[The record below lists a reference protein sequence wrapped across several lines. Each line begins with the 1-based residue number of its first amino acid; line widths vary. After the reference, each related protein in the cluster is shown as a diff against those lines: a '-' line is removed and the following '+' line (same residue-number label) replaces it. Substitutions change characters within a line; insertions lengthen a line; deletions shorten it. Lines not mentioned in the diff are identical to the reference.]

1 MSVWRF
7 LWAYLLVVAGLG
19 TVRLA
24 AQPAELPQKNIIFHA
39 LPEKLGLSQS
49 SINCILQDRTGYLW
63 IGTWSGLIRYD
74 GYTATVFH
82 SDNAPDKIRSNKITT
97 IYEDR
102 KGSIWIGTHRGGLFR
117 YDHGTDK
124 FTHFQHQPGN
134 PASLSN
140 DNVWALQEDDQG
152 QLWVGTEYGLN
163 LLNEATGS
171 FRAFVLDVND
181 TTTLSQPFVTDI
193 FLSST
198 GDLWVGTE
206 YGLNRMIPP
215 RANGGKDYMFV
226 RYLYNDADPA
236 DASLHHHIY
245 HIEETR
251 HRGRPPVI
259 WYSTKKG
266 IKRVDETG
274 TVNYIVEGKS
284 SGYNLF
290 RAFMVVDGEHP
301 YILAGSEM
309 GLNFFDPEAGRFMRF
324 LGGDDRTVNLSHNT
338 VTSLFLDR
346 GGVLWVGT
354 KKGLNKYDSYAK
366 GFAAHK
372 TSAFDPTRSIITGL
386 RSARDG
392 GYWISTLG
400 GGLFRFTNGTFRRYT
415 IRHREAND
423 FTDFIQVLFTDSRGN
438 VWVSTAGDGVYTF
451 SEKVVGNNPQITQ
464 FKHYGLRSAAP
475 ISDDYVMSFAEDV
488 RGNIWLGTW
497 SGGLNMITPEGR
509 VVQYQAPLLER
520 VPMVVMHADHAGAL
534 WIGSRG
540 NGLYR
545 VRRTTQGLDVRHYY
559 RGDSL
564 HSELT
569 NNFINAMYE
578 DHAGGLWIGTEGGL
592 NTFDRRTETFRPHAF
607 EAGPS
612 NNVLVSILEDDSGKL
627 WLAHWDGLT
636 VIDPGNPHFVKSYDS
651 HDRIQ
656 GGFFYNHVCYKDPKG
671 LLLFGGSEGFNII
684 DPAAAVPN
692 PVVPN
697 VVISDFQVFNKPVP
711 VGAAF
716 GGRVVLEKPLAET
729 SEVTLKHFE
738 NSISFEFTAL
748 MYAAPEKTRYAYKL
762 EGFDKDWNYTQATRR
777 YANYT
782 NLNPGHYQ
790 FKVKAT
796 TSDGVWSEAE
806 SEASLVILP
815 PWWKTTWAAVGYVL
829 ASLLILHFFR
839 KLILMRANFRH
850 DLKVERL
857 QRENLEKLNQAKL
870 QFFTNISHE
879 FRTPLT
885 LILGPLHS
893 LLDSA
898 GVGKPV
904 RDQLLVVQ
912 NNGQRL
918 LHLVNQ
924 LLDFRKAE
932 SGNLSLAVSE
942 GNMVQFVQEVKLSFD
957 ALAAELQLSFTLQAS
972 SPVVHV
978 WFDRDHFEKIL
989 FNLLSNAFKN
999 TPAGG
1004 RVVLWVQELE
1014 DAVAVIVEDSGKG
1027 IRREHVE
1034 HIFQSFFSYDE
1045 DRHHAGT
1052 GIGLA
1057 LTKSLIDMHQGTITV
1072 ESEEHVFT
1080 RFIIRLRKG
1089 STHFDASQRA
1099 SGIEE
1104 TDAFIY
1110 TVPPVGDTAPVCTE
1124 PPEHPEDVQ
1133 KLLIVED
1140 NAGVRDYIR
1149 SIFQAEYSIREAADG
1164 QEGLAIAQDE
1174 IPDII
1179 ISDVM
1184 MPVMDGITL
1193 CRTLKTSART
1203 AHIPVIL
1210 LTARTSLLF
1219 KVEGLETGA
1228 DDYVTKPF
1236 HPQVLQLKVRNM
1248 LRRREQLHAAF
1259 QDRSTL
1265 RLSPKQVTHT
1275 STDARFVQQV
1285 LESIERNM
1293 GNPAYGV
1300 EDLGRDVA
1308 MSRTQLYRKLKAVS
1322 GQSANE
1328 FIRTIRLKRA
1338 AQLLAL
1344 GELTIAQIT
1353 YEVGFN
1359 DLPYFRECF
1368 KKLFGV
1374 TPSAYG
1380 ISRQG
1385 EEADKPTPSPADNA

>member
-1 MSVWRF
+1 MSMRKF
-7 LWAYLLVVAGLG
+7 LWAYLLAVLMLCTVGL
-19 TVRLA
+19 V
-24 AQPAELPQKNIIFHA
+24 AQPTELPRKDIIFHA
-39 LPEKLGLSQS
+39 LPGKLGLSQS
-49 SINCILQDRTGYLW
+49 SINCILQDRAGYLW

-74 GYTATVFH
+74 GYTSTVFH
-82 SDNAPDKIRSNKITT
+82 SDNAPDKIKSNKITT

-102 KGSIWIGTHRGGLFR
+102 KGAIWIGTHRGGLFR
-117 YDHGTDK
+117 YDHRTGK

-140 DNVWALQEDDQG
+140 DNVWALQEDDRG

-163 LLNEATGS
+163 LLNEASGS

-206 YGLNRMIPP
+206 YGLNRMVPP
-215 RANGGKDYMFV
+215 GASGRKDYTFV
-226 RYLYNDADPA
+226 RYLYDADPA

-274 TVNYIVEGKS
+274 MENYLVDGKS
-284 SGYNLF
+284 SGYNLI
-290 RAFMVVDGEHP
+290 RTFMVVDGEHP
-301 YILAGSEM
+301 YILTGSEM
-309 GLNFFDPEAGRFMRF
+309 GLNFFDPEAGRFTRF
-324 LGGDDRTVNLSHNT
+324 LGGDDRQVNLSHNT
-338 VTSLFLDR
+338 VTSLYLDR

-366 GFAAHK
+366 SFAAY
-372 TSAFDPTRSIITGL
+372 TTAAFDPTRSIITGL
-386 RSARDG
+386 RGARNG
-392 GYWISTLG
+392 GYWVSTLG
-400 GGLFRFTNGTFRRYT
+400 GGLFRFKDNTFRRYT

-438 VWVSTAGDGVYTF
+438 VWVSTAGDGVYSF
-451 SEKVVGNNPQITQ
+451 SEQQVGENTQITT
-464 FKHYGLRSAAP
+464 FKHYGLQSADP
-475 ISDDYVMSFAEDV
+475 ISDDYVMSFAEDA

-497 SGGLNMITPEGR
+497 SGGLNMITPEGQ
-509 VVQYQAPLLER
+509 VVRYQQPQLER

-534 WIGSRG
+534 WVGSRG

-545 VRRTTQGLDVRHYY
+545 VRQAGQELDVRHYY

-564 HSELT
+564 HRALT
-569 NNFINAMYE
+569 NNFINAIYE

-592 NTFDRRTETFRPHAF
+592 NAFDRRTETFRPHTF

-612 NNVLVSILEDDSGKL
+612 NDVLVSILEDDSGKL

-636 VIDPGNPHFVKSYDS
+636 VIDPGNAHFVKSYDS

-656 GGFFYNHVCYKDPKG
+656 GGFFYNHVCYKDPEG
-671 LLLFGGSEGFNII
+671 RLLFGGSEGFNII

-711 VGAAF
+711 VGEPF

-729 SEVTLKHFE
+729 AEVTLKHFE

-762 EGFDKDWNYTQATRR
+762 EGFDQDWNYTYAGRR

-782 NLNPGHYQ
+782 NLNPGHYR
-790 FKVKAT
+790 FKVRAT

-815 PWWKTTWAAVGYVL
+815 PWWKTTWAAIGYVL

-850 DLKVERL
+850 DLNVERL
-857 QRENLEKLNQAKL
+857 QRENLEKLNHAKL

-898 GVGKPV
+898 GVGKPM

-912 NNGQRL
+912 NNAQRL

-932 SGNLSLAVSE
+932 SGNLPLAVRE
-942 GNMVQFVQEVKLSFD
+942 GDMVQFLQEVKLSFD
-957 ALAAELQLSFTLQAS
+957 ALAAELQLTLTLQAS
-972 SPVVHV
+972 TPAIHV

-999 TPAGG
+999 TPPGG
-1004 RVVLWVQELE
+1004 RVALHVYETD
-1014 DAVAVIVEDSGKG
+1014 DAVLVVVEDSGRG
-1027 IRREHVE
+1027 IRPDYVG

-1045 DRHHAGT
+1045 GHHPTGT

-1057 LTKSLIDMHQGTITV
+1057 LTKSLVDMHQGTIAV
-1072 ESEEHVFT
+1072 ASEEHAFT
-1080 RFIIRLRKG
+1080 RFTIRLRKG
-1089 STHFDASQRA
+1089 NAHFDVSQRA
-1099 SGIEE
+1099 DGIKE
-1104 TDAFIY
+1104 TDAFGY
-1110 TVPPVGDTAPVCTE
+1110 ELVPVAHATPVCPE
-1124 PPEHPEDVQ
+1124 PPEHAEDVQ

-1140 NAGVRDYIR
+1140 NAAVRAYVR
-1149 SIFQAEYSIREAADG
+1149 SVFQAEYSIREAADG
-1164 QEGLAIAQDE
+1164 QEGLAIAQEE

-1184 MPVMDGITL
+1184 MPVMDGIAF
-1193 CRTLKTSART
+1193 CRVLKTTART

-1259 QDRSTL
+1259 QDRTTL
-1265 RLSPKQVTHT
+1265 RVSPKQVTHT
-1275 STDARFVQQV
+1275 SADARFVQQV

-1293 GNPAYGV
+1293 ANPAYGV

-1338 AQLLAL
+1338 AQLLSQ
-1344 GELTIAQIT
+1344 GELTIAQVT
-1353 YEVGFN
+1353 YEVGFT

-1380 ISRQG
+1380 VSRPG
-1385 EEADKPTPSPADNA
+1385 EETDQPAPSSTGNV

>member
-1 MSVWRF
+1 MSVRKLAWV
-7 LWAYLLVVAGLG
+7 YLLGVAMLG
-19 TVRLA
+19 AVGLA
-24 AQPAELPQKNIIFHA
+24 AQPTELPQKDIIFHA

-49 SINCILQDRTGYLW
+49 SINCMLQDRAGYLW

-74 GYTATVFH
+74 GYTTTVFH
-82 SDNAPDKIRSNKITT
+82 SDNAPDKIKSNKITT

-117 YDHGTDK
+117 YDHRTGK
-124 FTHFQHQPGN
+124 FAHFQHQPGN

-140 DNVWALQEDDQG
+140 DNVWALQEDDRG

-163 LLNEATGS
+163 LLDEASGS

-206 YGLNRMIPP
+206 YGLNKMIPP
-215 RANGGKDYMFV
+215 TANGRKDYAFV
-226 RYLYNDADPA
+226 RYLYHADPA

-251 HRGRPPVI
+251 HQGRAPVI

-266 IKRVDETG
+266 LKRVDEAG
-274 TVNYIVEGKS
+274 TENYLVDGKS
-284 SGYNLF
+284 SGYNLI
-290 RAFMVVDGEHP
+290 RTFMVVDGERP
-301 YILAGSEM
+301 YILTGSEM
-309 GLNFFDPEAGRFMRF
+309 GLNFFDPEAGKFTRF
-324 LGGDDRTVNLSHNT
+324 LGGDDRHVNLSHNT
-338 VTSLFLDR
+338 VTSLYLDR

-366 GFAAHK
+366 SFAAYK
-372 TSAFDPTRSIITGL
+372 TAAFDPTRSIITGL
-386 RSARDG
+386 RSARNG

-400 GGLFRFTNGTFRRYT
+400 GGLFRFKDNAFRRYA
-415 IRHREAND
+415 IRHGEAND
-423 FTDFIQVLFTDSRGN
+423 FTDFIQVLFTDSRGR
-438 VWVSTAGDGVYTF
+438 VWVSTAGEGVYTF
-451 SEKVVGNNPQITQ
+451 SEQAVGDNTQITQ
-464 FKHYGLRSAAP
+464 FTHYGLQSVAP

-497 SGGLNMITPEGR
+497 SGGLNMITPDGR
-509 VVQYQAPLLER
+509 VVRYQEPQLER
-520 VPMVVMHADHAGAL
+520 VPMVVMHADHAGTL
-534 WIGSRG
+534 WVGSRG

-545 VRRTTQGLDVRHYY
+545 VRPVAQGLDVRHYY

-569 NNFINAMYE
+569 NNFINAIYE

-592 NTFDRRTETFRPHAF
+592 NTFDRRTETFHGHAF

-636 VIDPGNPHFVKSYDS
+636 VIDPGNAHFVKSYDS
-651 HDRIQ
+651 HDRIL
-656 GGFFYNHVCYKDPKG
+656 GGFFYNHVCYKDPEG
-671 LLLFGGSEGFNII
+671 RLLFGGAEGFNII

-697 VVISDFQVFNKPVP
+697 VVISDFQVFNKPLP
-711 VGAAF
+711 VGESF
-716 GGRVVLEKPLAET
+716 GGRAE
-729 SEVTLKHFE
+729 VMLKHFE

-748 MYAAPEKTRYAYKL
+748 TYAAPEKTRYAYKL
-762 EGFDKDWNYTQATRR
+762 DGFDKDWNYTHAGRR

-782 NLNPGHYQ
+782 NLSPGHYR

-815 PWWKTTWAAVGYVL
+815 PWWKTTWAAIGYVL

-839 KLILMRANFRH
+839 KLVLMRANFRH
-850 DLKVERL
+850 DLNVERL

-898 GVGKPV
+898 GVDKPV

-912 NNGQRL
+912 NNAQRL

-932 SGNLSLAVSE
+932 SGNLPLAVSE
-942 GNMVQFVQEVKLSFD
+942 GDMVQFVAEVKLSFD
-957 ALAAELQLSFTLQAS
+957 ALAAELQLVLTLQAS
-972 SPVVHV
+972 SPVINV

-989 FNLLSNAFKN
+989 FNLLSNAFKH
-999 TPAGG
+999 TPPGG
-1004 RVVLWVQELE
+1004 HVMLRVQETD
-1014 DAVAVIVEDSGKG
+1014 DAVLVVVEDSGRG
-1027 IRREHVE
+1027 IRRDHVR

-1045 DRHHAGT
+1045 GRHPTGT

-1057 LTKSLIDMHQGTITV
+1057 LTKSLVDMHQGTIAV
-1072 ESEEHVFT
+1072 ESEEHAFT
-1080 RFIIRLRKG
+1080 RFTIRLRKG
-1089 STHFDASQRA
+1089 NAHFDVSQRTH
-1099 SGIEE
+1099 GIKEN
-1104 TDAFIY
+1104 DAFVY
-1110 TVPPVGDTAPVCTE
+1110 DLAPVAEAAPACPP
-1124 PPEHPEDVQ
+1124 PPEHPEDVR

-1140 NAGVRDYIR
+1140 NAAVRAYVR
-1149 SIFQAEYSIREAADG
+1149 SVFQMEYSIREAADG
-1164 QEGLAIAQDE
+1164 QEGLAIAQEE

-1184 MPVMDGITL
+1184 MPVMDGITF
-1193 CRTLKTSART
+1193 CRALKTAART

-1259 QDRSTL
+1259 QDRTIL
-1265 RLSPKQVTHT
+1265 RLSPRQVTHT
-1275 STDARFVQQV
+1275 SADARFVQQV

-1293 GNPAYGV
+1293 ANPTYGV

-1328 FIRTIRLKRA
+1328 FIRAIRLKRA
-1338 AQLLAL
+1338 AQLLIQ

-1353 YEVGFN
+1353 YEVGFT

-1380 ISRQG
+1380 VMRPG
-1385 EEADKPTPSPADNA
+1385 EETDLPTPSSTDSV